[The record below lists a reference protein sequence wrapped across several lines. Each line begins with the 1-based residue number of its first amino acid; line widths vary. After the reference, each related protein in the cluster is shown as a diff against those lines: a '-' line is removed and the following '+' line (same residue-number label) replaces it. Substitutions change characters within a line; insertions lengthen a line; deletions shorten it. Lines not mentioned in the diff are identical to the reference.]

1 MLTEK
6 LEFANLIDEIENDR
20 VDTISSLIEIVLKND
35 VKRAIETGEKIS
47 LTVALDFTRFDD
59 KRVSIS
65 GNLRTEFPE
74 CSEKERTFY
83 FDKYADLSLDG

>member
-1 MLTEK
+1 MLTEE
-6 LEFANLIDEIENDR
+6 LEFANLIDEIENGR

-35 VKRAIETGEKIS
+35 VKRAIETGKSS
-47 LTVALDFTRFDD
+47 LIVALEFTRFDD
-59 KRVSIS
+59 KRVLIS

-74 CSEKERTFY
+74 CSKKERTFY